1 MEVASLQM
9 HRGKF
14 RLQLGQLAVLLVL
27 SDAVVTLSSES
38 PSCETIFPKIERD
51 VAILWLLLDICG
63 CYGVYVKLFFQE
75 KSPWLCV
82 TPTGQIHMKVWPW
95 H

>member
-14 RLQLGQLAVLLVL
+14 RLQLGQLAVLLVF

-75 KSPWLCV
+75 NRL
-82 TPTGQIHMKVWPW
+82 GFA
-95 H
+95 